1 MQCLVSAS
9 YDSDNLSQA
18 LQSPQV
24 SASEGQQEK
33 MSALTVTY
41 KTLETRNDAA
51 FGLLGETV
59 TGGRKLDTFSKP
71 TYVEHLG
78 S

>member
-1 MQCLVSAS
+1 
-9 YDSDNLSQA
+9 
-18 LQSPQV
+18 
-24 SASEGQQEK
+24 

-51 FGLLGETV
+51 FGLLGETL

>member
-1 MQCLVSAS
+1 MQCLLSAS

-24 SASEGQQEK
+24 SASEGQK

-51 FGLLGETV
+51 FGLLGETL